1 MYLRY
6 NRLQYSPATLR
17 LCPATIVVNNY
28 GVILNDIGMR
38 GWITDF
44 QQRYLWPLARRLF
57 PLQSLPHFDN
67 HHSFIV
73 RYQADEDLG
82 LDMHIDD
89 SDVTFNVCLG
99 EPDFTGATLVFCG
112 PFGAPDHRQVSHT
125 YHHKVG
131 RAVVH
136 LGSRRHGAEDI
147 VSGTRMNW
155 ILWSHNSHYRNSEA
169 YHQMRSDSYQTERG
183 PPDPLCLSYTHD
195 RDYTQF
201 KDLPEHVAQNTNLHL
216 HPWCPPPGKEYPGFH
231 DSSHKDRSRTEPRS
245 QDEL

>member
-1 MYLRY
+1 
-6 NRLQYSPATLR
+6 
-17 LCPATIVVNNY
+17 VNNY

-38 GWITDF
+38 HWITDF
-44 QQRYLWPLARRLF
+44 QQRFLWPLASRLF
-57 PLQSLPHFDN
+57 PRQALPKFDN

-73 RYQADEDLG
+73 RYQANEDLG

-99 EPDFTGATLVFCG
+99 EPEFTGATLVFCG
-112 PFGAPDHRQVSHT
+112 DFGAPEHRHVSHT
-125 YHHKVG
+125 YHHQVG

-147 VSGTRMNW
+147 EAGTRINW
-155 ILWSHNSHYRNSEA
+155 ILWSHNSHYR
-169 YHQMRSDSYQTERG
+169 QSDEYRRLRNMHGASYQAEQG

-195 RDYTQF
+195 RDYT
-201 KDLPEHVAQNTNLHL
+201 KYKTLPNLDLHV
-216 HPWCPPPGKEYPGFH
+216 HPWCPPPGKEYPGYFATMPEM
-231 DSSHKDRSRTEPRS
+231 DIFDGDNGDKNGPKKSTTPTRREPQS